1 MRQVTL
7 LVPEGSVEVQGFR
20 GPVLLIRQEEDT
32 SVSGHSKWHNIR
44 LRKGKVDAQKG
55 ALFTKVSREIY
66 MAARKGGPEP
76 ESNFLLK
83 VAITRARAVNMPADN
98 IKRVIEKAT
107 GGAEGENFEEVTY
120 EGYGP
125 AGVAILVEAATDNRN
140 RTAAEVRSTFSKH
153 GGNLGETGC
162 VAWLFERRGLLNFTG
177 SDLDEE
183 ALLMAA
189 LEAGALDMKAADEG
203 FEVFTDPSDLH
214 AVKDA
219 LEAVGFPSDEVE
231 ITQLPKTS
239 VDLSREDAPTVL
251 RLMEALED
259 LDDVQDVYAN
269 FDIPADLLEELQAES
284 S

>member
-1 MRQVTL
+1 M
-7 LVPEGSVEVQGFR
+7 
-20 GPVLLIRQEEDT
+20 
-32 SVSGHSKWHNIR
+32 SGHSKWHNIR

-83 VAITRARAVNMPADN
+83 VAIARARAVNMPADN

-162 VAWLFERRGLLNFTG
+162 VAWLFERRGLLSFTG

-183 ALLMAA
+183 SLLMAA
-189 LEAGALDMKAADEG
+189 LEAGALDMKADDEG

-219 LEAVGFPSDEVE
+219 LEAAGFPSDEVE

>member
-1 MRQVTL
+1 M
-7 LVPEGSVEVQGFR
+7 
-20 GPVLLIRQEEDT
+20 
-32 SVSGHSKWHNIR
+32 SGHSKWHNIR
-44 LRKGKVDAQKG
+44 LRKGKADAQKG

>member
-1 MRQVTL
+1 M
-7 LVPEGSVEVQGFR
+7 
-20 GPVLLIRQEEDT
+20 
-32 SVSGHSKWHNIR
+32 SGHSKWHNIR
-44 LRKGKVDAQKG
+44 LRKGKVDAQRG

-76 ESNFLLK
+76 DSNFMLK

-98 IKRVIEKAT
+98 IKRVIEKAS
-107 GGAEGENFEEVTY
+107 GGADGENFEEVTY

-140 RTAAEVRSTFSKH
+140 RTAAVVRSTFSKH

-162 VAWLFERRGLLNFTG
+162 VAWLFERRGLLRF
-177 SDLDEE
+177 SQPDLDEE

-189 LEAGALDMKAADEG
+189 LEAGALDMKAADEA
-203 FEVFTDPSDLH
+203 FEVLTEPSDLH

-219 LEAVGFPSDEVE
+219 LEAAGFPSEEVE

-239 VDLSREDAPTVL
+239 VDLARGDAPTVL

-259 LDDVQDVYAN
+259 LDDVQNVYAN
-269 FDIPADLLEELQAES
+269 FDIPAEVLEELQAETR
-284 S
+284 

>member
-1 MRQVTL
+1 
-7 LVPEGSVEVQGFR
+7 
-20 GPVLLIRQEEDT
+20 
-32 SVSGHSKWHNIR
+32 
-44 LRKGKVDAQKG
+44 DAQKG

-162 VAWLFERRGLLNFTG
+162 VAWLFERRGLLNFTW

>member
-1 MRQVTL
+1 M
-7 LVPEGSVEVQGFR
+7 
-20 GPVLLIRQEEDT
+20 
-32 SVSGHSKWHNIR
+32 SGHSKWHNIR

>member
-1 MRQVTL
+1 M
-7 LVPEGSVEVQGFR
+7 
-20 GPVLLIRQEEDT
+20 
-32 SVSGHSKWHNIR
+32 SGHSKWHNIR
-44 LRKGKVDAQKG
+44 LRKGKVDAQRG

-76 ESNFLLK
+76 ESNFMLK

-107 GGAEGENFEEVTY
+107 GGGEGENFEEVTY

-140 RTAAEVRSTFSKH
+140 RTAAVVRSTFSKH
-153 GGNLGETGC
+153 GGNLGESGC
-162 VAWLFERRGLLNFTG
+162 VAWLFERRGLLRF
-177 SDLDEE
+177 SQPDLEEE

-189 LEAGALDMKAADEG
+189 LEAGALDMKAAEDS
-203 FEVFTDPSDLH
+203 FEVLTEPSDLH
-214 AVKDA
+214 SVKEA
-219 LEAVGFPSDEVE
+219 LEAAGFQSDEVE

-239 VDLSREDAPTVL
+239 VEVSRGDAPTVL

-259 LDDVQDVYAN
+259 LDDVQNVHAN
-269 FDIPADLLEELQAES
+269 FDIPAEVLEELQAETR
-284 S
+284 